1 MIQNVSLIGTGNIAS
16 LLSADLIRLGF
27 TIECIWGRDVEKLEN
42 IAQEA
47 KAKAVTSLQ
56 ELTGDLV
63 LICVTDTAI
72 PEIIDQLPTQLPIAY
87 TSGSVELSAFKHRP
101 STGVFYPLQSF
112 SKEHPM
118 SFKKVPILIEGN
130 TSKISNDLFHFAQ
143 RLSPKV
149 HICDSQTRRKYHLT
163 AVWLNNFINHIAYQA
178 KQFSEKENLE
188 WDFFK
193 PLILETMN
201 KMIDNDPFK
210 IQTGPARRNDLSVIN
225 AHSSLLDGIQKE
237 IYELISNS
245 IQQTYHTND

>member
-1 MIQNVSLIGTGNIAS
+1 
-16 LLSADLIRLGF
+16 
-27 TIECIWGRDVEKLEN
+27 
-42 IAQEA
+42 
-47 KAKAVTSLQ
+47 
-56 ELTGDLV
+56 
-63 LICVTDTAI
+63 
-72 PEIIDQLPTQLPIAY
+72 
-87 TSGSVELSAFKHRP
+87 
-101 STGVFYPLQSF
+101 
-112 SKEHPM
+112 M

-143 RLSPKV
+143 RLSQKV

-225 AHSSLLDGIQKE
+225 VHSSLLDGIQKE